1 MRKLQ
6 SLKIKIPFFVMILVT
21 VMTIIL
27 VSIIIDIGARGIRNS
42 AIFGFQSTTKAY
54 SRMINVWLNQAIV
67 ISDSI
72 SSGFAD
78 IRNHLAINTPDTR
91 VVAENVLRNIVANNT
106 VVYALILFDTQGY
119 PILDSANGTFLNSN
133 YDIRNID
140 AELWTKVM
148 AGQTTMYYTAVPYPL
163 EDNKWLIPICSP
175 VRNSLGNIIGAVG
188 VLVDWHSFI
197 DKELELV
204 KFGSSG
210 HPFIVDKDRMVIADP
225 ISSHVRSKVLQEAD
239 YIKYARE
246 RESGVIEF
254 KSPFNGN
261 DSIAIFDREPI
272 SDWAI
277 VMSVESKELFG
288 NIYSMI
294 RYAIIGTIAILIVTS
309 ILIFIYIGKI
319 ANILK
324 ALSVDLGKLSQG
336 DLNWDVPEFLL
347 KKNDEFGEIAH
358 SVDSILEVLN
368 EKVKVVYY
376 SANTVKSSADELA
389 QGNVDLSDRTENQ
402 ASGLEETA
410 SSMEQIASTI
420 KSSADHT
427 VEGNNMMISSK
438 NAIEEAGR
446 IIEETTQNIEAVYES
461 SSKISAITKIIE
473 NIAFQTN
480 ILALNAAVEAARAG
494 EQGRGFAVVASEV
507 RNLAQNTQASVK
519 DITTLVSDAEEKT
532 ATATETARE
541 SKEIFQNLKHQIE
554 ETAKIMQ
561 DLSSTA
567 VEQQAGVDQVN
578 IAIAQMD
585 MATQQNAA
593 LVEESTAASEALFSQ
608 AKELLR
614 AMEFFKLKEERRNI
628 SDDLE
633 NDNEEKSEIQKSN
646 IENKEIESDTE
657 INNKDKEEEKKF
669 TPRPRPSTEIQ
680 SPLKNSAKSQIKSPL
695 KTQTKKSYE
704 ETQPIPTVSKDSE
717 FGSTFN
723 NSKDDTE
730 GFESF

>member
-6 SLKIKIPFFVMILVT
+6 SLRIKIPFFIMTLVT
-21 VMTIIL
+21 IMTIIL
-27 VSIIIDIGARGIRNS
+27 VTLIIDIGARGIRNT

-72 SSGFAD
+72 SSGFVE
-78 IRNHLAINTPDTR
+78 IRNHLAINNEDTR
-91 VVAENVLRNIVANNT
+91 VMAENVIRNIVANNS
-106 VVYALILFDTQGY
+106 VVYSLILFNTQGY
-119 PILDSANGTFLNSN
+119 PILDSANGVFLNSN

-148 AGQTTMYYTAVPYPL
+148 SGQTTMYYTAVPYPL

-197 DKELELV
+197 DKELEQV
-204 KFGSSG
+204 KFGNTG

-225 ISSHVRSKVLQEAD
+225 VPSHIRSKVLQEAD

-246 RESGVIEF
+246 NESGVIEF

-288 NIYSMI
+288 NIYSMV
-294 RYAIIGTIAILIVTS
+294 RYAIIGTIAILILAS
-309 ILIFIYIGKI
+309 IFIFIYIGKI
-319 ANILK
+319 TKLLS
-324 ALSVDLGKLSQG
+324 ALAKDLTKLSQG
-336 DLNWDVPEFLL
+336 DLNWEVPPFLL
-347 KKNDEFGEIAH
+347 TKKDEFGMIARA
-358 SVDSILEVLN
+358 INNFLWVLN
-368 EKVKVVYY
+368 EKVRIVYD
-376 SANTVKSSADELA
+376 SADMVKSSAEEVA
-389 QGNVDLSDRTENQ
+389 QGNVDLSDRTESQ

-410 SSMEQIASTI
+410 SSMEEIASTI

-427 VEGNNMMISSK
+427 VEGNNMMINSR

-473 NIAFQTN
+473 SIAFQTN

-519 DITTLVSDAEEKT
+519 DITALVSDAEEKT

-541 SKEIFQNLKHQIE
+541 SKEIFQNLKNQIE

-593 LVEESTAASEALFSQ
+593 LVEESTAASETLFSQ
-608 AKELLR
+608 AKELLD
-614 AMEFFKLKEERRNI
+614 AMQFFKLR
-628 SDDLE
+628 DDEFSE
-633 NDNEEKSEIQKSN
+633 NNKVVEKKVEEKKEDKN
-646 IENKEIESDTE
+646 IDEEKKLDGIEENKEKE
-657 INNKDKEEEKKF
+657 KEEEKTF
-669 TPRPRPSTEIQ
+669 TPRPKPSTEII
-680 SPLKNSAKSQIKSPL
+680 SPIKSPL
-695 KTQTKKSYE
+695 KTPVKSPIKSPLKKSYE
-704 ETQPIPTVSKDSE
+704 ETNPVPSVSKDSE

-723 NSKDDTE
+723 NSKDNTE